1 MSEKITLEQF
11 QEKMKPIEDEVS
23 KLNRRLN
30 ELRAEFQALANS
42 VEPVDGYEKDKFAD
56 TMFECASYFIDSID
70 YEHSTVEPGNVDIW
84 QASSV
89 C

>member
-23 KLNRRLN
+23 KLKRRFN

-42 VEPVDGYEKDKFAD
+42 VEPVDGYEEGKFAD
-56 TMFECASYFIDSID
+56 TMFECASYFIDPID
-70 YEHSTVEPGNVDIW
+70 YEYSTVEPGNVDIW

>member
-11 QEKMKPIEDEVS
+11 REKMRPIEDEKS
-23 KLNRRLN
+23 KLNKRLN

-42 VEPVDGYEKDKFAD
+42 VEPVDGYEEDKFAD
-56 TMFECASYFIDSID
+56 TMYEYASMFISNID
-70 YEHSTVEPGNVDIW
+70 YEYSTVEPGNVEFW
-84 QASSV
+84 QASL